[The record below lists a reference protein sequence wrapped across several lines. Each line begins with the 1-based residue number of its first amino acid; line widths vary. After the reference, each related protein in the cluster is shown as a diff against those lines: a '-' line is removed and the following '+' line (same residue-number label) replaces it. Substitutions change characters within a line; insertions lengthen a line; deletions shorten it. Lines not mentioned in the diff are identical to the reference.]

1 MPAVDVQSNV
11 PGSSP
16 DGQIEPTCATCS
28 HPWDAHDPIA
38 KRFCAAT
45 EAGGTPRRCL
55 CSGISS
61 GMTYSNSTKSPLG
74 T

>member
-1 MPAVDVQSNV
+1 MPTADLESNV
-11 PGSSP
+11 PEAKA
-16 DGQIEPTCATCS
+16 DGQSEPTCAACS

-45 EAGGTPRRCL
+45 KAGGTLRKCL
-55 CSGISS
+55 CSGAAG
-61 GMTYSNSTKSPLG
+61 GMTYSNSTKAPIS